1 MMIRCRPMRRR
12 DVSECVRIL
21 AAHPVAGPRYGEN
34 IDQLQS
40 TWLRLLGRK
49 AFWPVVFEELHEAK
63 AQMMG
68 AAASVFVTDDF
79 LRELK
84 TPPFFWIGPEL
95 AKRIVRGESPL
106 LSDNEVSAANADG
119 GLNLVLWHLS
129 IDPEEAKRADVRM
142 QVSGAFVECHR
153 GYLLKEMIALQATFP
168 EEAQWIADSGSLLL
182 EAADGKYV
190 SFLSHDSGKM
200 IAAPHVFGLTRQLAL
215 MRMTWTTSLFLYEP
229 PKSGFSASEQRLL
242 LAALRGWT
250 DEELSD
256 ELAISLSAVKKAWCS
271 VYERVAES
279 LPGAILTH
287 DLQAENSNGE
297 RGKQKKQRLL
307 AYLRDHP
314 EELRPYSRKTR
325 GEPKVRLI

>member
-1 MMIRCRPMRRR
+1 
-12 DVSECVRIL
+12 
-21 AAHPVAGPRYGEN
+21 
-34 IDQLQS
+34 
-40 TWLRLLGRK
+40 
-49 AFWPVVFEELHEAK
+49 
-63 AQMMG
+63 MG

-106 LSDNEVSAANADG
+106 LSDNEVSAANTDG

-129 IDPEEAKRADVRM
+129 IDPEDAKRTDVRM
-142 QVSGAFVECHR
+142 QVSGAFVEGHR
-153 GYLLKEMIALQATFP
+153 GYLLKEIIALQATFP

-182 EAADGKYV
+182 EAEDGKYV
-190 SFLSHDSGKM
+190 SFLSQDAGKM

-242 LAALRGWT
+242 LAALRGGT
-250 DEELSD
+250 DAELSG

-279 LPGAILTH
+279 LPA
-287 DLQAENSNGE
+287 
-297 RGKQKKQRLL
+297 
-307 AYLRDHP
+307 P
-314 EELRPYSRKTR
+314 F
-325 GEPKVRLI
+325 

>member
-1 MMIRCRPMRRR
+1 
-12 DVSECVRIL
+12 V
-21 AAHPVAGPRYGEN
+21 
-34 IDQLQS
+34 
-40 TWLRLLGRK
+40 
-49 AFWPVVFEELHEAK
+49 
-63 AQMMG
+63 
-68 AAASVFVTDDF
+68 
-79 LRELK
+79 
-84 TPPFFWIGPEL
+84 
-95 AKRIVRGESPL
+95 GESPL

-190 SFLSHDSGKM
+190 SFLNQDAGKM